1 MHRPAGVT
9 LIALLQML
17 QATIL
22 LVTLLIAIRT
32 YKGGSDISLGWA
44 RQLIPVAEVEDV
56 AIVPV
61 VAGIFVVLAVGLLL
75 LREWARLVTVL
86 LAAIPIAQFVIGFVL
101 VALIKPKRLSAGL
114 NANLRVG
121 LLFDVVILWYLLRN
135 DVKKEFRSL
144 L

>member
-1 MHRPAGVT
+1 M
-9 LIALLQML
+9 
-17 QATIL
+17 L
-22 LVTLLIAIRT
+22 LVALLIAIRT
-32 YKGGSDISLGWA
+32 YKDGSDISLGWA
-44 RQLIPVAEVEDV
+44 RQLIPVVEVEDV
-56 AIVPV
+56 AFVPV
-61 VAGIFVVLAVGLLL
+61 VAGILAVLAVGLLL

-86 LAAIPIAQFVIGFVL
+86 LPAIPIAQFLIGFVL

-121 LLFDVVILWYLLRN
+121 LLFDVVILWYLLRD